1 MTLAYDDA
9 GNLQSVQDNAS
20 QYTYAYDPDNRLT
33 TVNNAGTAG
42 SPQVTLTYAYDK
54 SGNRITLNDTTGG
67 TNSYEYNARNQID
80 IATQAGTT
88 GSGVAPA
95 LVFFNYDA
103 VGNRTS
109 LTRFADTAA
118 TTKIATTTYAYDN
131 ANRLQ
136 SLAHQTAGGTAIAS
150 YTYTLDE
157 ANRLTTEA
165 HAWNGGNSTDTI
177 SYGYTNNNQL
187 TSVTHSNSALAN
199 ESFSYDA
206 NGNRNAAGQTTA
218 TGNQIQSDGTF
229 NYSYDAAG
237 NLVSKTNLA
246 SGDATIDQW
255 DYRNRLVE
263 VDRVIKGVASVVAVF
278 TYDALNRQIG
288 RADYTGG
295 SAPAPT
301 APTVGD
307 AGFEAVSV
315 GQGGYAYGPSNS
327 AWTFTSQSGLTG
339 NNSAFTNGDPAA
351 PQGTQVA
358 FLQSYGTISQAVAG
372 WAAGSYTISFQAIQR
387 AGNNQN
393 FQVLVDGAVVGS
405 FQPAGSTYQT
415 DTTAAFTVG
424 AGSHTITFQG
434 IDTVG
439 GDNTAFFDAVSVASA
454 GGTAPQ
460 ATAAVPATYVGD
472 PGFDAV
478 VVGPGGYAYNPAGSP
493 WAFNGQA
500 GLSGNASGFT
510 NNNPNAPQAQQVA
523 FLQTTGTL
531 TQTITVA
538 VAGSYQLAFAAAQR
552 AGNNQDFQVVV
563 DGTVVGTFRPTGS
576 SYQWYGTGACT
587 VSAGSH
593 TLTFQG
599 LDSVGGDNTAFLD
612 AVSLSGLATPAPTGA
627 SAVRWTVYDDQTP
640 LLDFNA
646 AGQLQARYLSV
657 PGAIDELLARQTS
670 SGVAWYLDDRLGSV
684 RDLID
689 NTGTVIDHID
699 YTAYGQASDSVPT
712 QGDRFKYAG
721 MEFDAAIGLYY
732 DRARFF
738 DPASGR
744 FIDQDPSEF
753 FYGGSN
759 LFEYAYNEPSNLV
772 DGNGQEPITIAIGVG
787 LAIGWILLGPTVANA
802 PAPADVKRTIADPN
816 GRGMIQTGLAT
827 SPLVGGAMTGVG
839 MLRPGGG
846 GGGARPGGGGG
857 GGQGGG
863 GGSKNPPPKAPP
875 TCKDAWKD
883 ISKAEKDIIDAV
895 LKGRQSREAFDK
907 LPETTKKAAIAYF
920 REVAACPS
928 GSLPG
933 PASALNNARAN
944 FLGGGTNTPPGG
956 IGNFK

>member
-1 MTLAYDDA
+1 LY
-9 GNLQSVQDNAS
+9 
-20 QYTYAYDPDNRLT
+20 
-33 TVNNAGTAG
+33 
-42 SPQVTLTYAYDK
+42 
-54 SGNRITLNDTTGG
+54 
-67 TNSYEYNARNQID
+67 
-80 IATQAGTT
+80 
-88 GSGVAPA
+88 
-95 LVFFNYDA
+95 FC
-103 VGNRTS
+103 
-109 LTRFADTAA
+109 
-118 TTKIATTTYAYDN
+118 
-131 ANRLQ
+131 
-136 SLAHQTAGGTAIAS
+136 
-150 YTYTLDE
+150 
-157 ANRLTTEA
+157 
-165 HAWNGGNSTDTI
+165 
-177 SYGYTNNNQL
+177 QL
-187 TSVTHSNSALAN
+187 
-199 ESFSYDA
+199 
-206 NGNRNAAGQTTA
+206 
-218 TGNQIQSDGTF
+218 
-229 NYSYDAAG
+229 
-237 NLVSKTNLA
+237 
-246 SGDATIDQW
+246 IDQW
-255 DYRNRLVE
+255 DYRNRLIE
-263 VDRVIKGVASVVAVF
+263 VDSVIKGVASIVAVF

-460 ATAAVPATYVGD
+460 ATAAVPATYVAD

-510 NNNPNAPQAQQVA
+510 NNNPNAPQGQQVA

-552 AGNNQDFQVVV
+552 AGNNQDFQVLV
-563 DGTVVGTFRPTGS
+563 DGTVVGTFRPAGS
-576 SYQWYGTGACT
+576 SYEWYGTAAFS
-587 VSAGSH
+587 VAAGSH
-593 TLTFQG
+593 TLTFRG
-599 LDSVGGDNTAFLD
+599 LDSAGGDNTAFLD
-612 AVSLSGLATPAPTGA
+612 AVSLSGLATPAPSGA

-640 LLDFNA
+640 LLDFNG
-646 AGQLQARYLSV
+646 AGTLQARYLSV

-689 NTGTVIDHID
+689 NSGTVIDHVD
-699 YTAYGQASDSVPT
+699 YGVYGQVQAESTPT

-732 DRARFF
+732 DRARYY
-738 DPASGR
+738 DPATGR
-744 FIDQDPSEF
+744 FISQDPTGFETGDTNLYRYTLNNS
-753 FYGGSN
+753 SN
-759 LFEYAYNEPSNLV
+759 IIDPSGLDPILPL
-772 DGNGQEPITIAIGVG
+772 DGNGQLMGDVPDKVDKTLKCDQLRQA
-787 LAIGWILLGPTVANA
+787 LADILKSIDSREGAMVYEDMFGDGRDKGHILRKKLEEKFRDKLKDRIRTFCDGGNNPQ
-802 PAPADVKRTIADPN
+802 PAPVPKP
-816 GRGMIQTGLAT
+816 QQPQPKPTGPSMRA
-827 SPLVGGAMTGVG
+827 S
-839 MLRPGGG
+839 RPGD
-846 GGGARPGGGGG
+846 RPYNPY
-857 GGQGGG
+857 QGI
-863 GGSKNPPPKAPP
+863 PP
-875 TCKDAWKD
+875 WF
-883 ISKAEKDIIDAV
+883 
-895 LKGRQSREAFDK
+895 LREYG
-907 LPETTKKAAIAYF
+907 I
-920 REVAACPS
+920 
-928 GSLPG
+928 
-933 PASALNNARAN
+933 
-944 FLGGGTNTPPGG
+944 TPPGEPG
-956 IGNFK
+956 IITEPGRVRNPRIPRVPSRTPSSPRVPVRR